1 MLSINLCTKVHPLQG
16 RHLRRRDSY
25 TIKIA
30 KEQKLCFLVVFHVKY
45 CYVLEACGTFVGKCA
60 GWGNSSVIANLKR
73 RIYQTADKNRSD
85 LIMPMNEQE
94 TRYHLIDPILRAK
107 GYDDITKLKCETPAP
122 VEPTG
127 PKGRRKKG
135 VGRTDYLLCVKVG
148 NMPKPLPVAV
158 LEAKKEDEDPLKGMQ
173 QAKKYSEC
181 ERFEVKYVF
190 ASNGHLY
197 GEYDHFTNIQSGTF
211 PLKDFITHDDLTA
224 RYAKDTG
231 IDLHTPEAQILF
243 MPDSPPWN
251 RYRYYQDAAIRAA
264 FEKIILQL
272 QKGEDPRVLLSLATG
287 AGKTIIATNLLWR
300 LNEAGQLPKP
310 ALFICDRDELRT
322 QAYEKLSAAFGDNVR
337 IVKTEKGENAAKNA
351 RIHIATYQTLGL
363 DDETPEDKIASFLS
377 EHYPENTFSIII
389 IDECHRSAWGK
400 WSAVLKRNPKAIHL
414 GLTATPRKLVTRKEL
429 LPEEAEISANNFNYF
444 GEPVYEY
451 TLAQAQ
457 EDGYLAACEIVKR
470 KADIDNRVFTKQ
482 EILDAKVTDIKTGR
496 PLIESDLTKD
506 SYTGTDFDDEV
517 FIEMRTPV
525 MCADLFQQLIE
536 NGGPEQKVIIF
547 CNREIHADR
556 VVANMNNLYAR
567 WCKENNRTIKDD
579 YAFKCMGGANNGADK
594 IEPMRGSG
602 ERAFVACTVDLLEAG
617 VDIERLNAVVFF
629 RYIKSAIK
637 FYQMVGRGTRIHEE
651 TGKYKF
657 WLYDYTGVTD
667 LFGTEFISRP
677 KAQKKAGDGG
687 NHGYSNSMD
696 DEDEPPP
703 YVGVVK
709 DYDVKITAQGRFI
722 LSSMGGKEVAIP
734 VDEYRKEIIK
744 RVLSE
749 AHTLDEF
756 RQLWIETQ
764 KRKSLIN
771 HILEANFSPEV
782 IREIDNMN
790 EYDMFDFFGH
800 LGYKTRALKRTE
812 RGAHYIAENRT
823 WFDGMDKNA
832 AAVLKAFG
840 YQFSL
845 TGTEALETPAL
856 WQVPEIKTAGGIQA
870 LKVLGTPNDVIKHA
884 KGRLFGV

>member
-1 MLSINLCTKVHPLQG
+1 M
-16 RHLRRRDSY
+16 
-25 TIKIA
+25 A
-30 KEQKLCFLVVFHVKY
+30 
-45 CYVLEACGTFVGKCA
+45 
-60 GWGNSSVIANLKR
+60 
-73 RIYQTADKNRSD
+73 
-85 LIMPMNEQE
+85 MNEQE
-94 TRYHLIDPILRAK
+94 TRYHLIDPILRVK

-135 VGRTDYLLCVKVG
+135 SGRTDYLLCVKAG
-148 NMPKPLPVAV
+148 TMPKPLPVAV

-197 GEYDHFTNIQSGTF
+197 GEYDHFTKMQAGTF
-211 PLKDFITHDDLTA
+211 PLQDFISHDDLTA

-231 IDLHTPEAQILF
+231 IDLGAPEAQILF

-264 FEKIILQL
+264 FEKILLKIQH
-272 QKGEDPRVLLSLATG
+272 GEDPRVLLSLATG

-310 ALFICDRDELRT
+310 ALFLCDRDELRT

-363 DDETPEDKIASFLS
+363 DDETPDDIIASFLS
-377 EHYPENTFSIII
+377 EHYPENSFSIII

-400 WSAVLKRNPKAIHL
+400 WSEVLKRNPKAIHL
-414 GLTATPRKLVTRKEL
+414 GLTATPRKLITRKEL
-429 LPEEAEISANNFNYF
+429 PAEEVEISANNFNYF
-444 GEPVYEY
+444 GEPVYEF

-482 EILDAKVTDIKTGR
+482 EILDAKVTNIKTGQ
-496 PLIESDLTKD
+496 PLTEADLTKET
-506 SYTGTDFDDEV
+506 YTGKDFDDEV
-517 FIEMRTPV
+517 FIEMRTPA

-556 VVANMNNLYAR
+556 VVMYMNNLYTK
-567 WCKENNRTIKDD
+567 WCKENNQVIKDD
-579 YAFKCMGGANNGADK
+579 YAFKCMGGTNNGADK

-602 ERAFVACTVDLLEAG
+602 QRAFIACTVDLLEAG

-629 RYIKSAIK
+629 RYLKSAIK

-651 TGKYKF
+651 TEKYKF

-667 LFGTEFISRP
+667 LFGTEFISKPRKP
-677 KAQKKAGDGG
+677 KDGG
-687 NHGYSNSMD
+687 GNGGGGD
-696 DEDEPPP
+696 DGGDTGGGGGDAPAIGE
-703 YVGVVK
+703 VRGHA
-709 DYDVKITAQGRFI
+709 VKITPQGRFI
-722 LSSMGGKEVAIP
+722 LGSRDGKEIAIP
-734 VDEYRKEIIK
+734 VDEYRKEIIQ
-744 RVLSE
+744 RVISE
-749 AHTLDEF
+749 AHNLDDF
-756 RQLWIETQ
+756 RNLWIETQ
-764 KRKSLIN
+764 KRQSLIN

-782 IREIDNMN
+782 IKEIDKMN
-790 EYDMFDFFGH
+790 DYDMFDFFGH
-800 LGYKTRALKRTE
+800 LGYKAKALKRTE
-812 RGAHYIAENRT
+812 RGSHYIAENQT
-823 WFDGMDKNA
+823 WFDGIDKNA
-832 AAVLKAFG
+832 AIVLRAFG

-845 TGTEALETPAL
+845 DGTDALETPAL
-856 WQVPEIKTAGGIQA
+856 WQVPEIKAAGGINS
-870 LKVLGTPNDVIKHA
+870 LKILGAPNDVIINA
-884 KGRLFGV
+884 KERLFRA